1 MVSGHRFAVLDQD
14 VPKKALGFFAIW
26 RRIYSSNNG
35 VFLPDSNVFC
45 LKVKSV
51 RRIAFLDFLPS
62 DFGFAKPWAVRL
74 VQASLKYPE
83 LYRAGKEK
91 MYMILVVTMCWILLV
106 ELPEV
111 N

>member
-14 VPKKALGFFAIW
+14 VPKKALVFFGDLEKDLQQQQW
-26 RRIYSSNNG
+26 S
-35 VFLPDSNVFC
+35 FPTKCFC
-45 LKVKSV
+45 LKVKSL

-62 DFGFAKPWAVRL
+62 DFGFAKPWAVCL

-91 MYMILVVTMCWILLV
+91 MYMILVVTMC
-106 ELPEV
+106 
-111 N
+111 

>member
-1 MVSGHRFAVLDQD
+1 LF
-14 VPKKALGFFAIW
+14 FFAIGEGFTATAAQW
-26 RRIYSSNNG
+26 S
-35 VFLPDSNVFC
+35 FTAAQ
-45 LKVKSV
+45 
-51 RRIAFLDFLPS
+51 RIAFLDFLPS
-62 DFGFAKPWAVRL
+62 DFGFAKPWAVCL

-91 MYMILVVTMCWILLV
+91 MYMILVVLV